1 MVKETKITLR
11 TRHINCFYCIALS
24 LFILSIV
31 LFALSS
37 EQSNELGNQKNR
49 KPVIISALI
58 ILLLSIII
66 AVWVT
71 YYAIGYFRIRKRKQ
85 LNYLKDQDNENI
97 SVFKIR
103 RKKTTTE
110 FYHMS
115 EQSSLH
121 CQDDY
126 LFHYEISIRNEYMR
140 FACMFYLFTLFAFVT
155 TIFLLLF
162 AYNSYY
168 NESESIQRRFIPYII
183 LGTISL
189 TLFLIFFIGSL
200 VYTSKLIKKLRLKQ
214 TVNAPKPLPRSI
226 DTLTQATKQKSIESL
241 TMNEDESY
249 DACEKISIQQKF
261 KTTNT
266 SYHPCQ
272 TDV

>member
-24 LFILSIV
+24 FFILSIV

-37 EQSNELGNQKNR
+37 EQSNELGSQKNR
-49 KPVIISALI
+49 TPVIISALI

-66 AVWVT
+66 VIWVT
-71 YYAIGYFRIRKRKQ
+71 YYAIGYFHTKKREQ
-85 LNYLKDQDNENI
+85 LNHLKDQDNENV
-97 SVFKIR
+97 SVFKI
-103 RKKTTTE
+103 KKKPMTE

-126 LFHYEISIRNEYMR
+126 LFHYDISIRNEYMR
-140 FACMFYLFTLFAFVT
+140 FACMFYLFTLFAFIT
-155 TIFLLLF
+155 TMFLFLF

-183 LGTISL
+183 LGAISL

-214 TVNAPKPLPRSI
+214 TFNPPKPLPRSM
-226 DTLTQATKQKSIESL
+226 DNLAQTAKQKSIESF
-241 TMNEDESY
+241 TMHENESY
-249 DACEKISIQQKF
+249 DASGKTSIQQKF